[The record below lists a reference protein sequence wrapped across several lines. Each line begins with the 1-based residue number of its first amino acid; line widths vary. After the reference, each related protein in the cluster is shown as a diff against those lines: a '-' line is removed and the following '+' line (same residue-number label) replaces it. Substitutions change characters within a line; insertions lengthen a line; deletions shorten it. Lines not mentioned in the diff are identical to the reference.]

1 MYIRVK
7 KSYLECYSKSFT
19 LYSKKLLELVEQYPA
34 LSMISVERVIFNISF
49 NSQLLQCNQDKSRL
63 KKLVE
68 SRLKKLVESILNKL
82 VETQ

>member
-34 LSMISVERVIFNISF
+34 LSMISVERVIFNLSF
-49 NSQLLQCNQDKSRL
+49 NSQLLHCIFGKQDKSTH
-63 KKLVE
+63 KKLVD
-68 SRLKKLVESILNKL
+68 
-82 VETQ
+82 TQVQDLQTE